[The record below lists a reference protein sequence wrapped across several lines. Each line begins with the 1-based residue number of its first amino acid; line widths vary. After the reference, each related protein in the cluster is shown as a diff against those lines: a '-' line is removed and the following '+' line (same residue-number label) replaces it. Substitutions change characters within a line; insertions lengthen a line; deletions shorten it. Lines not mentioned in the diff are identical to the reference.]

1 VRTTS
6 LKQRFLLAT
15 AAVAFAAASVAIAP
29 ATLAA
34 DITDV
39 GYVDQ
44 SALAGIPAFVAANR
58 QVASYKSDLD
68 RQFAAQIKSVRDPGQ
83 QQRIAQEFQN
93 KLTDRQRAVFG
104 PLFHRAQ
111 VAIAS
116 VASSKNLSVIVDKRI
131 IIFGGQDVTKNVIDL
146 VTGIGDPVPPVNT
159 PPPSTVGFVDQT
171 AIDQV
176 PKLKSANDD
185 FQKFRADQQ
194 QAAQEKMKS
203 AKTDADRQAILAD
216 FQKSVGDRQKS
227 VLDPLVDQTRG
238 VIADIAKKKNLLL
251 VIDRGN
257 IIFGGTDITADV
269 ASALK

>member
-1 VRTTS
+1 M
-6 LKQRFLLAT
+6 FLAT
-15 AAVAFAAASVAIAP
+15 AAAAFAALSVAFAP

-44 SALAGIPAFVAANR
+44 AALASVPSFTAANR
-58 QVASYKSDLD
+58 QLASYKAELD
-68 RQFAAQIKSVRDPGQ
+68 KQFAAQIRSVRDPAA
-83 QQRIAQEFQN
+83 QQRVAQEFQD
-93 KLTDRQRAVFG
+93 KLVERQRTVFG
-104 PLFHRAQ
+104 PLFQRAQ

-146 VTGIGDPVPPVNT
+146 VTGIGDPVPPATT
-159 PPPSTVGFVDQT
+159 PPPSTVGFVDQN

-176 PKLKSANDD
+176 GKLKTANDD
-185 FQKFRADQQ
+185 FAKFRTDQE
-194 QAAQEKMKS
+194 QAAQAKMKS
-203 AKTDADRQAILAD
+203 AKTDADRQAIVAD
-216 FQKSVGDRQKS
+216 FQKTIADRQKS
-227 VLDPLVDQTRG
+227 TMDPLVDQTRG

-257 IIFGGTDITADV
+257 IIYGGTDITADV
-269 ASALK
+269 TSALK